1 MAYIYKQY
9 EGQNPWLL
17 GRLGSGED
25 DFGQAWDGVSA
36 RDGESV
42 AKVVPERDF
51 ELGAGFGET
60 EKGIAAITT
69 DIAAGAGTDLP
80 PGDVA
85 ADVVLRSV
93 GVQRDFGSVEHHQQL
108 GLVGV
113 EPREQ
118 AVERDEAGLALED
131 AVEPRPQASWIQ
143 PKRCGNWGWYFMV
156 LKWLS
161 ENGLSLDVCGRLWDL
176 VTPRSASR
184 SAVVLAR
191 MGPPRSACRVN
202 WLGGTE
208 CLAMAS
214 LNSALNRV
222 ALSLSATHQPTIL
235 RLKMSMMT

>member
-1 MAYIYKQY
+1 MRTMLVAPGVPNGTPATTMMRWPGTAKLR
-9 EGQNPWLL
+9 QN
-17 GRLGSGED
+17 
-25 DFGQAWDGVSA
+25 
-36 RDGESV
+36 
-42 AKVVPERDF
+42 
-51 ELGAGFGET
+51 
-60 EKGIAAITT
+60 
-69 DIAAGAGTDLP
+69 
-80 PGDVA
+80 
-85 ADVVLRSV
+85 
-93 GVQRDFGSVEHHQQL
+93 
-108 GLVGV
+108 
-113 EPREQ
+113 
-118 AVERDEAGLALED
+118 AL
-131 AVEPRPQASWIQ
+131 ASWIQ

-191 MGPPRSACRVN
+191 MGPPRSAWRGH

-214 LNSALNRV
+214 LNSAVNRV